1 MSFSVREQVGDL
13 SAGFDGSYHGFSQ
26 GKLGTETLAALCTAS
41 RENGAAAL
49 GSHTCTE
56 AVSLCALAGVRLIGA
71 LHYFSFQIYSNFEII
86 R

>member
-1 MSFSVREQVGDL
+1 M
-13 SAGFDGSYHGFSQ
+13 
-26 GKLGTETLAALCTAS
+26 LAALCTAS